1 MTDGR
6 TGAATKKLLIS
17 FNPNLRVVPLVDGGV
32 KPEGVDLQ

>member
-17 FNPNLRVVPLVDGGV
+17 FNRTRASCRWSMAA
-32 KPEGVDLQ
+32 